1 MTFIKN
7 KTKIINDPI
16 YGFIV
21 IESPLILQL
30 IDHPYFQRLR
40 RISQTALT
48 YLVFP
53 GATHTRFHHA
63 LGAMHLTQK
72 AIDILRRKG
81 VDITK
86 TEEEA
91 TLIAILLHDVGHG
104 PFSHTLEQSLLPVRH
119 EDLSL
124 LIMEK
129 LNLEFEYALSLAI
142 RIFRDQYPKR
152 FLHQLVSGQ
161 LDMDRL
167 DYLRRDSF
175 YTGVHE
181 GMVNSERLITMLN
194 VHENE
199 LVVDAKGIYS
209 IEKFLIARRLMYW
222 QVYLH
227 KTVLSAE
234 YLMQKIFERARWRF
248 REGYRIQ
255 ASRPIEALL
264 RKDVGLD
271 MLRNDPVWLSIFL
284 SLDDVDIWSAVKQ
297 WCYDTDPVLSG
308 LCMRLMDRN
317 LLKIKLTNKHISTDY
332 LLKIRRL
339 VKNLLQCVE
348 GEEEYLV
355 FTGKVENKAYDEN
368 QNSIKLLMHDGSCIS
383 IDTHPDFIRVEALTE
398 LKERN
403 FISYPEIKGV
413 LDGKNLNLI

>member
-1 MTFIKN
+1 MIKN

-21 IESPLILQL
+21 IESPLVLKI

-48 YLVFP
+48 YLVYP
-53 GATHTRFHHA
+53 GSTHTRFHHA
-63 LGAMHLTQK
+63 LGTMHLTQR
-72 AIDILRRKG
+72 AIEILRRKG
-81 VDITK
+81 VEITRS
-86 TEEEA
+86 EEEA
-91 TLIAILLHDVGHG
+91 TLIATLLHDVGHG
-104 PFSHTLEQSLLPVRH
+104 PFSHTLEHSLLPVRH

-129 LNLEFEYALSLAI
+129 LNLEFEYELSLAI
-142 RIFRDQYPKR
+142 RIFRDQYTKR
-152 FLHQLVSGQ
+152 FLHHLVSSQ

-209 IEKFLIARRLMYW
+209 VEKFLIARRLMYW

-234 YLMQKIFERARWRF
+234 LLLQKIFERARWRF
-248 REGYRIQ
+248 RQGYKIHS
-255 ASRPIEALL
+255 SRPLEALL
-264 RKDVGLD
+264 RKDVNID
-271 MLRNDPVWLSIFL
+271 MLRNDPVWLAIFL
-284 SLDDVDIWSAVKQ
+284 SLDDTDIWSAIKL
-297 WCYDTDPVLSG
+297 WYYDHDPILSG
-308 LCMRLMDRN
+308 LCMRLIDRN
-317 LLKIKLTNKHISTDY
+317 LLKIKLTEKYITPDY
-332 LLKIRRL
+332 VKKVRNL
-339 VKNLLQCVE
+339 VKNSLPCVD

-355 FTGKVENKAYDEN
+355 FSGKVENKAYDQN
-368 QNSIKLLMHDGSCIS
+368 QTSIKLLTNSGESMPIEM
-383 IDTHPDFIRVEALTE
+383 HPDFLRIDALTE
-398 LKERN
+398 SKERN
-403 FISYPEIKGV
+403 FICYPEIKGA
-413 LDGKNLNLI
+413 LDSKDFTVF